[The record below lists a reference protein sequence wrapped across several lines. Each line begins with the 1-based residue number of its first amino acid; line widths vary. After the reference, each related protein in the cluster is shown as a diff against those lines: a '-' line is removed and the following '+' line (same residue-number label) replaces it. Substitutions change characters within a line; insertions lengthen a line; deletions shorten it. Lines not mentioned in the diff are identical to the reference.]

1 MRSGYDHPVG
11 FSKDLDTGIYKPILA
26 SQKER
31 QADIICPIYISHLD
45 ICAV

>member
-1 MRSGYDHPVG
+1 MRPGYDHPVG
-11 FSKDLDTGIYKPILA
+11 FFKDLDTRIHKPILA

-31 QADIICPIYISHLD
+31 QADMCPICISHLD